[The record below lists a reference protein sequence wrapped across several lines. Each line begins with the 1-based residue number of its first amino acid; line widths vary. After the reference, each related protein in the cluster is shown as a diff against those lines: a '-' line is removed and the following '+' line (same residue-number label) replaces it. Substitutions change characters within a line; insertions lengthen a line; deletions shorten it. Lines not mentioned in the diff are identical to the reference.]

1 MKKILLAS
9 IVLASSLFATQFT
22 INLDGQ
28 YAKEKKTIK
37 LDLLTDDEGKIVA
50 GQKIDFLDPS
60 SKIKSLKIVTAS
72 GLKGTMVDEREL
84 VVFYKTSL
92 TIQGLKIRNLYKVAH
107 VRVYNDNTNIDIKFD
122 KDHYQNIVSFLRYH
136 NVGSDTIKDLD
147 NLYGSWQDVEVVNEN
162 ESTEVKKI
170 ETSEISELN

>member
-9 IVLASSLFATQFT
+9 IVVASSLFATQFT

-28 YAKEKKTIK
+28 YAKEKRTIK

-60 SKIKSLKIVTAS
+60 SQIKSLKIVTAS

-107 VRVYNDNTNIDIKFD
+107 ARVYNDNTNIVIKFD

-136 NVGSDTIKDLD
+136 NVDSDTIKDLD
-147 NLYGSWQDVEVVNEN
+147 NLYGSWQDIEVSNKHK
-162 ESTEVKKI
+162 STEVKKTG
-170 ETSEISELN
+170 TSEISELN

>member
-9 IVLASSLFATQFT
+9 IVVASSLFATQFT

-60 SKIKSLKIVTAS
+60 SQIKSLKIVTAS

-107 VRVYNDNTNIDIKFD
+107 ARVYNDNTNIVIKFD

-136 NVGSDTIKDLD
+136 NVDSDTIKDLD
-147 NLYGSWQDVEVVNEN
+147 NLYGSWQDIEVSNKHK
-162 ESTEVKKI
+162 STEVKKTG
-170 ETSEISELN
+170 TSEISELN